1 MNTKS
6 SEAVRPRKA
15 DNREGEW
22 VQGVGDDE
30 EIVVEYEEVLPGE
43 RKVKK
48 MMNPLLP
55 SAREVEEHNKPTYP
69 FATGALIA

>member
-22 VQGVGDDE
+22 VQGVEDE
-30 EIVVEYEEVLPGE
+30 EITIEEEEVVPGE

-48 MMNPLLP
+48 MMNLLP
-55 SAREVEEHNKPTYP
+55 SAREVEEHNISHLP
-69 FATGALIA
+69 FRNWCLIA